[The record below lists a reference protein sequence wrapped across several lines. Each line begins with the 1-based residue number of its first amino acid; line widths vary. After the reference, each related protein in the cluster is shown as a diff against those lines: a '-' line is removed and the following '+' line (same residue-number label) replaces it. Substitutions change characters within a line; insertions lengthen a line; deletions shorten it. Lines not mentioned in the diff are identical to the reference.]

1 MKRLLQHLFQFVSQL
16 WRRLL
21 SPLRRGRYE
30 REMEEEMRFH
40 LEMQIEQNL
49 SSGMAAEEA
58 RYAAWRQFG
67 NQTWLKEVSR
77 EMWSLRFIETLI
89 QDLRYGARTLMKT
102 PGFTLLA
109 VLTLALGIGS
119 TTTIFSAVQNIL
131 LDPFPYTDAHRIFTV
146 RIQDPSSSG
155 RRGPRTQ
162 EFLDYQEQN
171 HVFEDVAG
179 GTGGNVLYDSGDGLE
194 VFPCGYVTPNA
205 FSFLGVQAQLGR
217 GITPDD
223 ARPGAPPVFVMDHK
237 LWVKRFNMDPSILGK
252 TFTLDGT
259 ATTLVGIMPPRF
271 NFFGADLWIVRAM
284 ERGDPRT
291 NRALWFFMAKLKPG
305 VTIQQAQADIEMIA
319 RRRAQVYPDEYPRNF
334 NVLIVGWLD
343 FLIGQFRKTLYTI
356 AAAVGLLLLIA
367 CGNVA
372 NMLLA
377 RATAREKEM
386 AIRSALGGSR
396 TRLVG
401 QLLTESLLLALGGAV
416 VGCLFSYAGLKGMA
430 LLIPDTSIPSEVRIE
445 LNLPALLFSLGT
457 AVGAAVL
464 FGLAP
469 ALQTVR
475 KDLVEPLND
484 GGKGAGGGIKRG
496 RLRNAL
502 VVVEVALS
510 LVLLSGAGLLMH
522 SFVKLQQMD
531 LGFNP
536 EKVLVAFATF
546 PRGQYT
552 TAAEKQRFFEQL
564 LPRLRA
570 LPGVVAATE
579 TTTTPPYGSGINS
592 DVDVVGKTHT
602 EEWRANFQLCSEGYF
617 PTLQLRTIL
626 GRTLSETEVNSARK
640 VAVVNQTFANKF
652 LGNEN
657 PIGRMVKINMLERMP
672 ESPVKEPVF
681 EIIGVISDA
690 KNQGLQN
697 PPMPEI
703 FVPYTITGAFNRGI
717 MVRTTVP
724 PLSLLDEVRR
734 EIWAVDRNVAISER
748 SSGSLEDFLK
758 RFSYAEPR
766 FSLVLL
772 SVFAS
777 VGLTLVALGVFSV
790 IAYTVARQT
799 HEIGIRMALG
809 AGRADIVWMVLR
821 RGLQLVGLGMGLGLL
836 ASFAVT
842 RVIANQLWYV
852 SPRDPLTLG
861 VAVAV
866 VALAGLAACY
876 FPARRA
882 TKVDPLVALRV
893 E

>member
-1 MKRLLQHLFQFVSQL
+1 MSILLQI

-21 SPLRRGRYE
+21 SLLRRRRHE

-49 SSGMAAEEA
+49 GSGMVAEEA
-58 RYAAWRQFG
+58 YYAARRQFG

-77 EMWSLRFIETLI
+77 DMWSLRFIETLI
-89 QDLRYGARTLMKT
+89 QDLRYGARMLMKN
-102 PGFTLLA
+102 PGFTSLA
-109 VLTLALGIGS
+109 VLTLALGIGA
-119 TTTIFSAVQNIL
+119 TTTIFSAVQKIL
-131 LDPFPYTDAHRIFTV
+131 LDPFPYTDAHRIVTI

-162 EFLDYQEQN
+162 EFLDYQEHN

-179 GTGGNVLYDSGDGLE
+179 ATGGNVLYDSGEGAE
-194 VFPCGYVTPNA
+194 VFLCSYVTPNL
-205 FSFLGVQAQLGR
+205 FGLLGVQAQHGR

-223 ARPGAPPVFVMDHK
+223 ARPGAPPIFVMAYK

-259 ATTLVGIMPPRF
+259 PTTLVGIMPPRF
-271 NFFGADLWIVRAM
+271 NFYGADFWIVRAM
-284 ERGDPRT
+284 ERGDPSA
-291 NRALWFFMAKLKPG
+291 NRDYWFFMAKLKPG
-305 VTIQQAQADIEMIA
+305 VTIQQAQADIEVIA
-319 RRRAQVYPDEYPRNF
+319 QRLAQVYPEDYPRNF
-334 NVLIVGWLD
+334 SVLIVGWLD
-343 FLIGQFRKTLYTI
+343 DLIGQFRKTLYTI

-396 TRLVG
+396 MRLVG
-401 QLLTESLLLALGGAV
+401 QLLAESLLLALGGAV
-416 VGCLFSYAGLKGMA
+416 VGCLFSYAGLKGLA
-430 LLIPDTSIPSEVRIE
+430 LLITDIRIPSEVRIE
-445 LNLPALLFSLGT
+445 LNLLALLFSLGT
-457 AVGAAVL
+457 AVCSAVI

-475 KDLVEPLND
+475 KDLVQPMKD
-484 GGKGAGGGIKRG
+484 GGKGAGGGVRRG

-510 LVLLSGAGLLMH
+510 LVLLSGAGLLMR
-522 SFVKLQQMD
+522 SFVNLQQAP

-536 EKVLVAFATF
+536 ENVLYAYAPF

-564 LPRLRA
+564 LPRLHA
-570 LPGVVAATE
+570 LPGVVAATQ
-579 TTTTPPYGSGINS
+579 TTTTIPPYDGINS
-592 DVDVVGKTHT
+592 DIDVVGKTGV
-602 EEWRANFQLCSEGYF
+602 EKWRAAFQLCSEGYF
-617 PTLQLRTIL
+617 ATLQLRTIL
-626 GRTLSETEVNSARK
+626 GRTLSETEVHGARK
-640 VAVVNQTFANKF
+640 VAVVNQTFVNKF
-652 LGNEN
+652 LGNEY
-657 PIGRMVKINMLERMP
+657 PIGRMVKINMLESMP
-672 ESPVKEPVF
+672 DSPVKDPVF
-681 EIIGVISDA
+681 EIIGVISDV
-690 KNQGLQN
+690 KNMGIKD
-697 PPMPEI
+697 PPAPEI
-703 FVPYTITGAFNRGI
+703 FVPYTITGAFGRAI
-717 MVRTTVP
+717 MVRTSAP

-734 EIWAVDRNVAISER
+734 EIWAVDRNVALSER
-748 SSGSLEDFLK
+748 ASRSLEDHLK
-758 RFSYAEPR
+758 RTSYAEPR
-766 FSLVLL
+766 FSLVLMN
-772 SVFAS
+772 VFAS
-777 VGLTLVALGVFSV
+777 VGLALVALGVFSV

-799 HEIGIRMALG
+799 REIGIRMALG

-821 RGLQLVGLGMGLGLL
+821 RGLQLVGLGMGVGLL

-842 RVIANQLWYV
+842 RVIANQLWGV
-852 SPRDPLTLG
+852 SPRDPLTL
-861 VAVAV
+861 VAAVAV
-866 VALAGLAACY
+866 VALSGLAACY

-882 TKVDPLVALRV
+882 TKVDPLVALRI